1 MTQDIYT
8 RLAPPIGK
16 KVVIV
21 GGCGGIGKAVV
32 EACLINHLQVAV
44 VDLPRSILEN
54 PMREI
59 GVIVFPCDATKAD
72 EIENVFK
79 KIKKLWGH
87 IDHLV
92 NLAGFTNPLT
102 SIETL
107 SEEIWQE
114 TIDGNLKSTFLCCKY
129 AIPLFNT
136 DGTSRNNREGGS
148 IVNMSSGLAV
158 LGNAGYTPYAI
169 AKNGI
174 ITLTRTLATEL
185 APNIRVNAVAPGA
198 VLTPFLS
205 KGTGRG
211 GYESDKPE
219 RINVEEFV
227 KRVPAGRIAI
237 PEDIAA
243 PILFLMSD
251 AARYINGQV
260 LHINGGAL
268 FV

>member
-1 MTQDIYT
+1 MKYDIYI
-8 RLAPPIGK
+8 RLAPPINK

-54 PMREI
+54 PMRE
-59 GVIVFPCDATKAD
+59 VADAVFPCDATNA
-72 EIENVFK
+72 EQVENVFAY
-79 KIKKLWGH
+79 IKKSWGH

-102 SIETL
+102 RIENMPDDM
-107 SEEIWQE
+107 WQE
-114 TIDGNLKSTFLCCKY
+114 VFDGNLKSTFLCCKY
-129 AIPLFNT
+129 AIPVFNT
-136 DGTSRNNREGGS
+136 EGGS

-158 LGNAGYTPYAI
+158 LGNAGYAPYAI
-169 AKNGI
+169 SKNGI

-211 GYESDKPE
+211 GYDGDKPE
-219 RINVEEFV
+219 RVNLDEFV
-227 KRVPAGRIAI
+227 KRVPAGRIAL

-251 AARYINGQV
+251 AARYINGQT
-260 LHINGGAL
+260 LHINGGSL
-268 FV
+268 FP